1 MKCICAGKGYTNM
14 SKILIADD
22 DYDIIAYMHV
32 ILRNSG
38 HDIIESTNSKEA
50 LEKFSQFNPEIIFL
64 DLMMEKFDSGVT
76 VCRKIRE
83 TDKKV
88 KIYLISA
95 VGDEAA
101 DIPEA
106 SEIGFNGV
114 ISKPITAK
122 KLLELVC

>member
-1 MKCICAGKGYTNM
+1 MKCICAEKGYINM
-14 SKILIADD
+14 SRILIADD

-38 HDIIESTNSKEA
+38 HDIIASTSGKEA
-50 LEKFSQFNPEIIFL
+50 LEKFFQFNPEIIFL

-76 VCRKIRE
+76 VCKKIRE
-83 TDKKV
+83 TDKEV
-88 KIYLISA
+88 KIFLISA

-114 ISKPITAK
+114 ISKPVTAK

>member
-1 MKCICAGKGYTNM
+1 M
-14 SKILIADD
+14 SRILIADD